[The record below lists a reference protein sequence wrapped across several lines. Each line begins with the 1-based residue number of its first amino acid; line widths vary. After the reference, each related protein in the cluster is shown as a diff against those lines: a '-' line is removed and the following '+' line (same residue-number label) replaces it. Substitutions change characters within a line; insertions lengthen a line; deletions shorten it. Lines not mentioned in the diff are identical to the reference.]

1 MLVIS
6 NHKCDL
12 DYFFAWATAARVGV
26 LQPGH
31 FNAVA
36 KGVLRKVPLFG
47 WLFKL
52 VGFLFLAR
60 SWEADRDRIM
70 AWCTAAAARKRPQ
83 WLVLYPE
90 GTRFTAKAK
99 AKSDAAAKEHSMQ
112 PLDGELLL
120 PRPKGFVELS
130 KALPAAGFTH
140 ILDMTLVY
148 ISSDGTT
155 PLAGQQLGTSALVRL
170 GAGAL
175 PMSRVDVHCA
185 LFPLSDVAQAPSDDA
200 RRDWLL
206 QRWKHKERLL
216 QRAVATGT
224 LTEGPHTPGDDAPVP
239 LGRTA
244 WMAALATAAMVA
256 FVRLMAHSGLFR
268 WCVCPPAMSAKLSLA
283 HRVSP
288 LTSAAPRCLSTCPPA
303 GMCCA
308 SASGR
313 RRWRMWT
320 RRVGDTWNS
329 IPPMWRVSRCPGR
342 EGRLPLGR
350 LPQRARTEAGLS
362 RIETAGQKSTGQ
374 LWGGDTDYSI

>member
-1 MLVIS
+1 VLVIS

-12 DYFFAWATAARVGV
+12 DYFFAWATAARLGV

-60 SWEADRDRIM
+60 SWEADRDRIV
-70 AWCTAAAARKRPQ
+70 AWCSAAAARKRPQ

-90 GTRFTAKAK
+90 GTRFTPKAK
-99 AKSDAAAKEHSMQ
+99 DKSDAAAREHGMQ

-140 ILDMTLVY
+140 ILDMTLCY

-170 GAGAL
+170 GAGSL

-185 LFPLSDVAQAPSDDA
+185 LFPLSDVAGAPSDDA

-206 QRWKHKERLL
+206 QRWKHKEKLL

-224 LTEGPHTPGDDAPVP
+224 LTEGPHPAAEEAPVP

-244 WMAALATAAMVA
+244 WMAALATAAMGA
-256 FVRLMAHSGLFR
+256 FIRLMTHSGLFR
-268 WCVCPPAMSAKLSLA
+268 WCGGCGSHS
-283 HRVSP
+283 SFY
-288 LTSAAPRCLSTCPPA
+288 
-303 GMCCA
+303 
-308 SASGR
+308 
-313 RRWRMWT
+313 
-320 RRVGDTWNS
+320 
-329 IPPMWRVSRCPGR
+329 
-342 EGRLPLGR
+342 
-350 LPQRARTEAGLS
+350 ARG
-362 RIETAGQKSTGQ
+362 
-374 LWGGDTDYSI
+374 